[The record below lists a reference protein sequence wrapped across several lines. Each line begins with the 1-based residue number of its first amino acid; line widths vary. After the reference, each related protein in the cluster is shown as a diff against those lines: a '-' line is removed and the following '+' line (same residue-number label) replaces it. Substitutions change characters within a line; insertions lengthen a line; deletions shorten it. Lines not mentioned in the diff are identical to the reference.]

1 MDLASDSLLYHLPP
15 VELTAGVHRLHTHCG
30 QVRVS
35 EHGTSELLTR
45 KKQLPSSASGF
56 TLNPS
61 SASVYR
67 EFLRFIYLYFISDVF
82 FLSQL
87 C

>member
-35 EHGTSELLTR
+35 EHVKSETR
-45 KKQLPSSASGF
+45 KKQLLSSASGC

-67 EFLRFIYLYFISDVF
+67 EFLRFIYFFISDVF